1 MPKGGASSV
10 TTHFSL
16 KPNSQR
22 KTALDRVPKNGAS
35 SVTTHSALGPNRQR
49 KTAVNCRGTHPP
61 LFHRSEHS
69 RRPTAHQASTVTPML
84 HLDAFLCPL
93 LSHVELWLT
102 CRAQISRRQE
112 TCGSKKRTCKTVGEP
127 KRVNGTRIISHAS
140 ACVSMSVCLCVF
152 LCVCLC
158 ERVYVCETLNYK
170 VSPMKTEISCG
181 PKGEKLA

>member
-1 MPKGGASSV
+1 MAWVSKCGASSI
-10 TTHFSL
+10 TAH
-16 KPNSQR
+16 
-22 KTALDRVPKNGAS
+22 TALR
-35 SVTTHSALGPNRQR
+35 PNRQP
-49 KTAVNCRGTHPP
+49 KTFGPHAKRWSQLSHNAFLTQAQFTTQNCLGSRSKERGQLSHNAFRARSQPTTQNCRGTHPP

-127 KRVNGTRIISHAS
+127 KRVNG
-140 ACVSMSVCLCVF
+140 
-152 LCVCLC
+152 
-158 ERVYVCETLNYK
+158 
-170 VSPMKTEISCG
+170 
-181 PKGEKLA
+181 